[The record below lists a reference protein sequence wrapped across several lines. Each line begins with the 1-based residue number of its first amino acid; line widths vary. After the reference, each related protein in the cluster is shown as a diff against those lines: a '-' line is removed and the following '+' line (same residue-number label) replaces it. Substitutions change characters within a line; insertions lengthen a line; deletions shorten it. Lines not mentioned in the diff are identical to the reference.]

1 MNLQEKI
8 LFYEIK
14 AHSIESKEIQT
25 KTEVGR
31 TRFNSNFFSTL
42 IVSLIAYTPVG
53 TMILCIKLH
62 ITEGY

>member
-31 TRFNSNFFSTL
+31 TRFNSNFF
-42 IVSLIAYTPVG
+42 
-53 TMILCIKLH
+53 KLH